1 MLASLC
7 WQIINYSLV
16 FSAWL
21 SPKEK
26 TSPFFSF
33 LNFTAI
39 NLLNLHALPI
49 FGGGKRRAR
58 AAQRRKNEGTFCAL
72 FSKPPKT
79 SLADRGNSKLC
90 KELST
95 LRAFKLLR
103 GRLRRTKSRQFV
115 DERWWCFYS
124 TITSARSL
132 CENEKSDSRYGWR
145 ESFCRKAP
153 SRRDLRFS
161 AQHAIRLVFAPSVVS
176 VSYPKL
182 GHKYHRHFLLSC

>member
-1 MLASLC
+1 M
-7 WQIINYSLV
+7 
-16 FSAWL
+16 FL
-21 SPKEK
+21 SSSGFGFDKE
-26 TSPFFSF
+26 TSFFSF

-124 TITSARSL
+124 TITSKRAIIMWKWKIWFPLRLTRKLLSKGTIQTWFTIFSSA
-132 CENEKSDSRYGWR
+132 CHKT
-145 ESFCRKAP
+145 SFCP
-153 SRRDLRFS
+153 
-161 AQHAIRLVFAPSVVS
+161 I
-176 VSYPKL
+176 
-182 GHKYHRHFLLSC
+182 GC